1 MRTIE
6 IIGYKRANLGKAD
19 AKKLRVDG
27 NVPCV
32 LYGGGEQIH
41 FSVPMILFREL
52 VYTPNSA
59 FIKLN
64 IEGDEYDAILQDV
77 QFHPVNE
84 LILHADFL
92 ELQEGR
98 LIKMDIPFHFTG
110 EAPGLLQGGKLM
122 VKLRKVTIK
131 ALPKDMPEFIDMDV
145 SGLDLGDSIKIKD
158 IEVKDFAILNN
169 PRITIAT
176 VSVPRMILEEEPEE
190 EEELEEGAEGAEG
203 EEGSTEGSKEG
214 PKEDSKEG
222 DK

>member
-6 IIGYKRANLGKAD
+6 IIGYKRANLGKSN
-19 AKKLRVDG
+19 AKRLRVDG

-32 LYGGGEQIH
+32 LYGGSEQIH
-41 FSVPMILFREL
+41 FYAPMILFREL

-64 IEGDEYDAILQDV
+64 IEGDEHNAILQDV

-92 ELQEGR
+92 ELHEDR
-98 LIKMDIPFHFTG
+98 RIKMDIPIHFIG
-110 EAPGLLQGGKLM
+110 EAPGIEQGGKLM
-122 VKLRKVTIK
+122 VKLRKVSIK

-145 SGLDLGDSIKIKD
+145 SSLDLGNSIKVKD
-158 IEVKDFAILNN
+158 INVKDFTVLNST
-169 PRITIAT
+169 RITIAT

-190 EEELEEGAEGAEG
+190 EELEEGAEGST
-203 EEGSTEGSKEG
+203 EEGTEEGTAEASK
-214 PKEDSKEG
+214 DSDE
-222 DK
+222 

>member
-6 IIGYKRANLGKAD
+6 IIGYKRANLGKSD
-19 AKKLRVDG
+19 AKRLRVDG

-41 FSVPMILFREL
+41 FYAPMILFRDL
-52 VYTPNSA
+52 VYTPNAA

-64 IEGDEYDAILQDV
+64 VEGDEYNAILQDV

-98 LIKMDIPFHFTG
+98 MIKMDIPFHFTG
-110 EAPGLLQGGKLM
+110 EAPGLQQGGKLM
-122 VKLRKVTIK
+122 VKLRNVAIK
-131 ALPKDMPEFIDMDV
+131 ALPKYMPEFIDMDV
-145 SGLDLGDSIKIKD
+145 SSMELGDSIKIKD
-158 IEVKDFAILNN
+158 IEEKDFAVLNN
-169 PRITIAT
+169 PRISIAT

-203 EEGSTEGSKEG
+203 EEGSTEGSTEGSKEG
-214 PKEDSKEG
+214 SKEG

>member
-6 IIGYKRANLGKAD
+6 IIGYKRANLGKSD
-19 AKKLRVDG
+19 AKRLRVDG

-41 FSVPMILFREL
+41 FYAPMILFREL

-59 FIKLN
+59 FVKLN
-64 IEGDEYDAILQDV
+64 IEGDVHEAILQDV

-92 ELQEGR
+92 ELHEGR
-98 LIKMDIPFHFTG
+98 RIKMDIPFHFVG
-110 EAPGLLQGGKLM
+110 VAPGIEQGGKLM
-122 VKLRKVTIK
+122 VKLRKVSIK

-145 SGLDLGDSIKIKD
+145 SSLNLGDSIKIKD
-158 IEVKDFAILNN
+158 IEVKDFTILNN

-190 EEELEEGAEGAEG
+190 EELEEGAEGAEGAEG
-203 EEGSTEGSKEG
+203 EEGSTEGSKE
-214 PKEDSKEG
+214 ESKDG